1 MKVGITG
8 SNGFIGYHL
17 WVHLKYL
24 TKPIDD
30 LEVIRLSRDLKEVN
44 KCDVVVHL
52 AEKNRGD
59 EDEIYHNNIS
69 SASTLASAMNGNQR
83 ILYASSIHEDDD
95 SVFGRY
101 RKENKKMFK
110 SWAKS
115 TGGSFSSLRIP
126 NVFGPF
132 CKPNYNSFIATFC
145 HKLINDEEIHVNSN
159 EVDLVYVQNL
169 CKQIVE
175 IILERGC
182 AGYEESYTIQSDVRY
197 SVQYVY
203 TKLAMFKKRYV
214 DNNIIPDVHK
224 PYNTFELDLFNTFRS
239 HLTNRLVTMDSNSD
253 DRGYLSE
260 TIKTDAG
267 GQSFF
272 STTKP
277 GYIRGQHFHMRKLER
292 FCVLKGNA
300 DINLRK
306 IGTDEIITYKVSG
319 SKTQY
324 IDMPLFYTHNI
335 TPSDDNEIIT
345 LFWTNELLDK
355 NDTDTYWEDV

>member
-17 WVHLKYL
+17 WIHLKYL
-24 TKPIDD
+24 CED
-30 LEVIRLSRDLKEVN
+30 LEVIRLSRDLKEIS

-59 EDEIYHNNIS
+59 EDEIYHNNTS
-69 SASTLASAMNGNQR
+69 SASTLASTMNGNQR

-145 HKLINDEEIHVNSN
+145 HKLINNEEIQANSN
-159 EVDLVYVQNL
+159 GVNLVYVQNL
-169 CKQIVE
+169 CRQIVE
-175 IILERGC
+175 IIKERGNK
-182 AGYEESYTIQSDVRY
+182 ESYDIKSDGKY
-197 SVQYVY
+197 SVQYIY
-203 TKLAMFKKRYV
+203 TKLSMFKKRYI
-214 DNNIIPDVHK
+214 DNNIIPNVHNL
-224 PYNTFELDLFNTFRS
+224 YDTFELDLFNTLRS
-239 HLTNRLVTMDSNSD
+239 YITDRLVTMDSNSD

-335 TPSDDNEIIT
+335 TPSDDREVTT